1 MPTTE
6 SKGRSLALA
15 SLTGVLILADG
26 AFAAIALIVRNVY
39 RDGNLTRTESATFI
53 LLGASALIGIV
64 ILFLA
69 LIAFA
74 RGGRGLGTAKLAS
87 ALAWLR
93 LAAVIIAIA
102 VIAIRLGNAAVVGLF
117 ETFGALL
124 AVGDAIVA
132 LVVASVAMGRAR
144 HG

>member
-1 MPTTE
+1 MATGHRRPGPDRMPTTE

-87 ALAWLR
+87 AL
-93 LAAVIIAIA
+93 
-102 VIAIRLGNAAVVGLF
+102 
-117 ETFGALL
+117 
-124 AVGDAIVA
+124 
-132 LVVASVAMGRAR
+132 
-144 HG
+144 